1 MKRTPL
7 IAGNWKMNTSLE
19 EATDLATAVAAAA
32 PADIE
37 LVVCP
42 PFPWLLTVATAIA
55 GSRVK
60 LGAQNCWIEP
70 KGAFTGE
77 ISPAMLRPTCT
88 FVIAGHSE
96 RRALFAEDD
105 DLVGRK
111 VKAIMEQGMTPILC
125 VGESLA
131 QREAGQA
138 HQIVTRQISAGVAR
152 IEATDFAHLV
162 VAYEPVWAIGTG
174 IAASPADAA
183 EMMTAIRE
191 TLHTVDPVEADQVRL
206 IYGGSV
212 TTESA
217 PTLLGQE
224 NIDGALVGGA
234 SLSAVDFLAIAQAAR
249 R

>member
-1 MKRTPL
+1 
-7 IAGNWKMNTSLE
+7 
-19 EATDLATAVAAAA
+19 
-32 PADIE
+32 
-37 LVVCP
+37 
-42 PFPWLLTVATAIA
+42 
-55 GSRVK
+55 
-60 LGAQNCWIEP
+60 
-70 KGAFTGE
+70 
-77 ISPAMLRPTCT
+77 PAMLRPTCT

-96 RRALFAEDD
+96 RRAIFAEDD
-105 DLVGRK
+105 ELIGRK
-111 VKAIMEQGMTPILC
+111 VKAIMEHGMTPILC

-138 HQIVTRQISAGVAR
+138 HQVVTRQLSAAIAR
-152 IEATDFAHLV
+152 IESAHFANLV

-174 IAASPADAA
+174 IAALPADAA
-183 EMMTAIRE
+183 EMTAAIRE
-191 TLHTVDPVEADQVRL
+191 TLRSLDPVGADQVRL